1 MRAILAVSALCTG
14 LALAAPPDYGPMSY
28 IQCNGTNIDVGY
40 YGAPCVADW
49 DGDGIKDLVL
59 GVFTSGNIRFYKNV
73 GTNAAPLFTSYSNIQ
88 ADGSAITLPYG

>member
-1 MRAILAVSALCTG
+1 MRIVLLAVVACTC

-49 DGDGIKDLVL
+49 DGDGLKDLVL
-59 GVFTSGNIRFYKNV
+59 GIFTSGNIRFYKNV
-73 GTNAAPLFTSYSNIQ
+73 GTNASPLFVNFSNIE
-88 ADGSAITLPYG
+88 ADGIDITLPSG